1 MSAFL
6 SVWSSTKSH
15 CECFLTVRFTM
26 YGPVKRENTNLK
38 SNTETYYTTRQE
50 EEEEKKKQ
58 RGKMLMVRDF

>member
-15 CECFLTVRFTM
+15 CECFFRRFTM

-50 EEEEKKKQ
+50 EEEEEKKTE
-58 RGKMLMVRDF
+58 GKNAHGS